1 MSLPSYKIN
10 NSYTVYVNYY
20 YLNDCIKAGKKAF
33 EKGNSAKSPNSKR
46 HAKKNSDKG
55 KKITRIKNDQTT
67 LQENK
72 TSLVKGSIAVGST
85 VHLLNLDTREKCTF
99 ILTLPEN
106 IVFGTNNI
114 SSASP
119 VGRSLLN
126 CKAGDNVSADIP
138 SGTVRYKILSIA
150 SYI

>member
-20 YLNDCIKAGKKAF
+20 YLNDCIKAGKKAS
-33 EKGNSAKSPNSKR
+33 EKGNSTKSPNSKR
-46 HAKKNSDKG
+46 HPQRDSDKG
-55 KKITRIKNDQTT
+55 KKITSLKNDQ
-67 LQENK
+67 LMPQENK
-72 TSLVKGSIAVGST
+72 TSPIKGSIAVGST
-85 VHLLNLDTREKCTF
+85 VQLLNLETREKCTF

-106 IVFGTNNI
+106 IVFGANNI

-126 CKAGDNVSADIP
+126 CKAGDSVSIDVP
-138 SGTVRYKILSIA
+138 SGTVRYKILSFA
-150 SYI
+150 S